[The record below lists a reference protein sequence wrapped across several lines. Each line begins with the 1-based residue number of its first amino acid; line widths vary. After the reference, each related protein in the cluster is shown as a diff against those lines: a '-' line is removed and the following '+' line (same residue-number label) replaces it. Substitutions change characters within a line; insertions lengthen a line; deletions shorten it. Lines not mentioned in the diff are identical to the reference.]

1 MANFVW
7 PLTGGGSSS
16 GSVQFLRDSVLT
28 QVTEDTITP
37 ANNIPLPVKLTS
49 VTGDVNITAGDLNV
63 QLSDVGPNADVT
75 KIGDGTNRLEITS
88 SSEAKV
94 NDASANTELAAIN
107 TKLAGNL
114 KTILTDGVDD
124 ASIVQVSTAITSSDK
139 GLVTNAVLHGLSSSG
154 GGTYVDVK
162 VDPSGKL
169 LVDASGTT
177 VPVSGP
183 LTDAQLRASAVP
195 VSVSNFPAT
204 QAVSGSVSVTNFP
217 ASQPVTGT
225 FWQTTQPV
233 SAASL
238 PLPTGAATETTLA
251 AASAKL
257 PATLGQK
264 TMANSLAVAIASDQ
278 GTLPVSQGGKSKIA
292 IARNDYTSTNV
303 TTGAYVQLIAST
315 SGITNM
321 VEVFDSSGETLVLA
335 VGGSGSEVDQFYINP
350 GGNGQIPLTI
360 PSGSRVSIK
369 AITATASVG
378 YINLNLYS

>member
-7 PLTGGGSSS
+7 PLTGGSSS
-16 GSVQFLRDSVLT
+16 GAVQFIKDSVLT
-28 QVTEDTITP
+28 QVLEDTITP
-37 ANNIPLPVKLTS
+37 ANNLPLPVKLTS
-49 VTGDVNITAGDLNV
+49 TTGPINITAGDLNV

-75 KIGDGTNRLEITS
+75 KIGDGTNRLEMTA

-124 ASIVQVSTAITSSDK
+124 ASIVQVSTPITGTDK
-139 GLVTNAVLHGLSSSG
+139 GIVTNAVLHGLNSGG

-183 LTDAQLRASAVP
+183 LTNAQLRASDVP

-204 QAVSGSVSVTNFP
+204 QAISGSVSVTNFP

-225 FWQTTQPV
+225 FWQATQPV

-264 TMANSLAVAIASDQ
+264 TMANSMAVAIASDQ

-360 PSGSRVSIK
+360 PSGSRISIK